1 MFGAQCKLFH
11 LIFQGST
18 VGGSGWIM
26 VPKAAE
32 EKSVQCKAFLGWPEE
47 GAGTGS
53 RAEGAWGR
61 LGCEA

>member
-1 MFGAQCKLFH
+1 
-11 LIFQGST
+11 
-18 VGGSGWIM
+18 M

-53 RAEGAWGR
+53 GAEGAWGR